1 MKLTIVAALLIVA
14 QSSTSEPPRDFALQI
29 VFGQC
34 WNEAIDTTQATFTR
48 TFSPAESRTVKV
60 SLTAEHRR
68 RLYALAVDA
77 DVFGYPR
84 SFEPEG
90 ASMVEE
96 LPPSDFRIE
105 IRSGG
110 RNHIVEWLDRG
121 SRRPEAVRL
130 RSMLRAVR
138 DLFAE
143 RPEVQRMPASR
154 MVCL

>member
-14 QSSTSEPPRDFALQI
+14 QSSTSEPPKDFALQI

-48 TFSPAESRTVKV
+48 TVIPGESRTAKV
-60 SLTAEHRR
+60 SLSADQRR
-68 RLYALAVDA
+68 RLYALVVDA
-77 DVFGYPR
+77 SVFEYPR

-105 IRSGG
+105 VRSGG
-110 RNHIVEWLDRG
+110 RHHIVEWLDRG
-121 SRRPEAVRL
+121 SMHPEAVRL
-130 RSMLRAVR
+130 RALLRAVR
-138 DLFAE
+138 ELFAE
-143 RPEVQRMPASR
+143 RPEVQQLPASR
-154 MVCL
+154 MICL